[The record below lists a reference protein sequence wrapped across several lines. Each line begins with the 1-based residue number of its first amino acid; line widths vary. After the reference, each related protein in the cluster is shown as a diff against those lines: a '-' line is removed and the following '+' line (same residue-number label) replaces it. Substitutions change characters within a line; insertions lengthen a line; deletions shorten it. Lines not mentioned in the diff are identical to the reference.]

1 MSTSAKASESK
12 RLAKPLAASP
22 LRHFPPRGIRV
33 RGRRPTKLE
42 RRGAIAFLA
51 ALAAVLLTLLVV
63 FALDVQ

>member
-1 MSTSAKASESK
+1 MSTSAKASDTK
-12 RLAKPLAASP
+12 RPAKRLAASP
-22 LRHFPPRGIRV
+22 LRNFQPRGIRV

-63 FALDVQ
+63 FALDVR

>member
-1 MSTSAKASESK
+1 MSTSAKASDT
-12 RLAKPLAASP
+12 RRPAKPLAASP
-22 LRHFPPRGIRV
+22 LLHFQPRGIRV

-63 FALDVQ
+63 FALDVR